1 MPQITLQEQLKRQK
15 RMGEHTTEFA
25 LEINGKVAI
34 ASEEN
39 CA

>member
-1 MPQITLQEQLKRQK
+1 MPQVSLQEQLKRQK
-15 RMGEHTTEFA
+15 RIGEHTTEFA
-25 LEINGKVAI
+25 LEINGAVAR